1 MFFFA
6 KFPSFVSERLN
17 QKIVLQEN
25 NLVVATV
32 LAIFLFTDYLWLSV
46 TLQVGRI
53 LFWSQYLYQM
63 FLSISL
69 ETDWTVMDAVWW
81 SKVKYSKRGSV
92 GYKIDRKRWWATLT
106 RTEGG

>member
-32 LAIFLFTDYLWLSV
+32 LAIFLFTDYLAESMA
-46 TLQVGRI
+46 RP
-53 LFWSQYLYQM
+53 
-63 FLSISL
+63 
-69 ETDWTVMDAVWW
+69 
-81 SKVKYSKRGSV
+81 
-92 GYKIDRKRWWATLT
+92 
-106 RTEGG
+106 